1 MTNLFQFGENH
12 PDYAVR
18 VLNEREARGG
28 AGILF
33 LLALT
38 GFLQVWF
45 KGDFAMTAVVIVGFF
60 IDFFVRVLIN
70 PRYAPSLVLARFFV
84 RHQTPEYVGAPQ
96 KRFAWAIGLVL
107 AAFMF
112 YFAVIQGVRGPL
124 TMLTCVVCLLLLF
137 FETAFGICLGCKLYS
152 LFTGTPAQLCPG
164 DVCEVKEPEAIQRIS
179 WGQGVALFG
188 FVAFMAHVGSQ
199 LDTAPVQRPAAAASA
214 TSPADEE
221 RCRVPEFAKRMGHEQ
236 MWKQHNGCL

>member
-1 MTNLFQFGENH
+1 MTNLFQFGESH

-112 YFAVIQGVRGPL
+112 YLAVIQGVRGPL
-124 TMLTCVVCLLLLF
+124 TMLTL
-137 FETAFGICLGCKLYS
+137 S
-152 LFTGTPAQLCPG
+152 L
-164 DVCEVKEPEAIQRIS
+164 IHI
-179 WGQGVALFG
+179 
-188 FVAFMAHVGSQ
+188 
-199 LDTAPVQRPAAAASA
+199 
-214 TSPADEE
+214 
-221 RCRVPEFAKRMGHEQ
+221 
-236 MWKQHNGCL
+236 